1 MAEASLY
8 TRAEL
13 GQAQPQLGFW
23 FAVGAGVAVGVAV
36 ADAVAVGVP
45 AAVGVPVCV
54 SVVVAAGVVFGLQ
67 QSLMTKADSTA
78 AVLHFEMACR
88 HSDLND
94 IANVFSPFKLQS
106 CTLSTSN
113 MLISSRQAQPST
125 GESEEHSFNFAA
137 NLSATS

>member
-1 MAEASLY
+1 MSVIDFDVPDVLAVKFAE
-8 TRAEL
+8 
-13 GQAQPQLGFW
+13 
-23 FAVGAGVAVGVAV
+23 FAFCFVVILFVVACVG
-36 ADAVAVGVP
+36 
-45 AAVGVPVCV
+45 V
-54 SVVVAAGVVFGLQ
+54 SVVFASQ
-67 QSLMTKADSTA
+67 HSLMIKADSTA

-125 GESEEHSFNFAA
+125 GESEEHSFIFAA

>member
-1 MAEASLY
+1 MSVIDFDVPDVLAVKFAE
-8 TRAEL
+8 
-13 GQAQPQLGFW
+13 
-23 FAVGAGVAVGVAV
+23 FAFCFVVILFVVACVG
-36 ADAVAVGVP
+36 
-45 AAVGVPVCV
+45 V
-54 SVVVAAGVVFGLQ
+54 SVVFASQ
-67 QSLMTKADSTA
+67 HSLMIKADSTA

-88 HSDLND
+88 HSDLNE

-125 GESEEHSFNFAA
+125 GESEEHSFIFAA